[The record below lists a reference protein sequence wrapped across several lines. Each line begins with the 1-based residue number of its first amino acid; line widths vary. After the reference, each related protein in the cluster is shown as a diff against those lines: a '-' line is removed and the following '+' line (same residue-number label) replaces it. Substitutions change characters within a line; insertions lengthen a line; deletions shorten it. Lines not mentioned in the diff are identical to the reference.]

1 MRNPSLTDYG
11 PQVETLMLIEKNS
24 SPTMAMR
31 LAFKLCLIMMC
42 CLWPAWVSGQSVSD
56 HIRVYVT
63 VMDPQTVADVFG
75 KRIAERFVAI
85 QVTIAN
91 RNDAFQ
97 FLLHDVSLDLEK
109 VFPENSQHLPKRVSP
124 ADRERCLNTRG
135 MTAEQQEKCREI
147 DRTDDYKYELSSLEL
162 SLLRGVAEKGQGQ
175 NRRNKLL
182 RLFEAIGT
190 IAAGAIG
197 VASFGPSYA
206 ESVAV
211 FNGPLISA
219 YRNAFPDYTINQM
232 NRLSDSAYQS
242 NTLVPKQQ
250 AKVIVAFI
258 PQSIF
263 LSKEQQKLFWKDPTR
278 LFTDTSLGDKR
289 VDFRRTEAIV
299 RGSFI
304 VELENLPISL
314 TVVQF
319 DDAELKKF
327 QNDKPSV
334 SGYISGRFPPN
345 TRLTLLNQEPT
356 GLSVRLDGTPSS
368 NRLNFIVESDKPV
381 APDTLL
387 TFEVSN
393 DKTVQ
398 TITRRIRYMP
408 DLPTITEISVPEGTV
423 NTSVLD
429 VEITGTNF
437 IPGKTRVLVTGN
449 GVDAPEDSLTVMG
462 ATKLKAKLRISQN
475 AATTTR
481 QVTIV
486 NPAGESGGSVPFKVV
501 ASPTQ

>member
-1 MRNPSLTDYG
+1 VKDN
-11 PQVETLMLIEKNS
+11 
-24 SPTMAMR
+24 
-31 LAFKLCLIMMC
+31 
-42 CLWPAWVSGQSVSD
+42 
-56 HIRVYVT
+56 IRVFVS

-85 QVTIAN
+85 QVTIQN
-91 RNDAFQ
+91 KNDEFQ

-109 VFPENSQHLPKRVSP
+109 VFPANSSYLPQKVSP
-124 ADRERCLNTRG
+124 GDRERCLNTKG
-135 MTAEQQEKCREI
+135 MTVEQKDRCREI
-147 DRTDDYKYELSSLEL
+147 NNTEDYKYELSSLEL

-175 NRRNKLL
+175 NRRNKVL

-190 IAAGAIG
+190 IAAGVIG

-211 FNGPLISA
+211 FNGPVISA

-263 LSKEQQKLFWKDPTR
+263 LNREQQQLFWKDPIR
-278 LFTDTSLGDKR
+278 LSDPSMGDKR

-304 VELENLPISL
+304 VELNNLPISL

-319 DDAELKKF
+319 DDDDLLKF
-327 QNDKPSV
+327 QDDKPSV
-334 SGYISGRFPPN
+334 NGYISGRFSPN
-345 TRLTLLNQEPT
+345 TKLTLLNQEPL

-368 NRLNFIVESDKPV
+368 DRLNFIIESDKPV

-408 DLPTITEISVPEGTV
+408 DLPTITEINVPEGTV
-423 NTSVLD
+423 NTSVD

-437 IPGKTRVLVTGN
+437 IPGKTRVLVSGS
-449 GVDAPEDSLTVMG
+449 GVDAPEDSIIVTG
-462 ATKLKAKLRISQN
+462 AAKLKAKLRISQN

-481 QVTIV
+481 RVTV
-486 NPAGESGGSVPFKVV
+486 ANPAGESEGSVAFKVV
-501 ASPTQ
+501 APPPQ